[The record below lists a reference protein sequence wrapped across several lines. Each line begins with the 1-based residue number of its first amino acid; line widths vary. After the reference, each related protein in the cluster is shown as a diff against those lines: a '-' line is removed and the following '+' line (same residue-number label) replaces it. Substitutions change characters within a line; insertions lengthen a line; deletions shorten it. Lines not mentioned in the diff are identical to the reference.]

1 MKSAGRV
8 LALDLGRARVGVAL
22 GDLDPTIPHPR
33 PPLDGSD
40 ERRLLHSIA
49 ALCRDEEVGYVV
61 LGLPLEL
68 DGRQGPAATRA
79 VSFAR
84 RLADFTG
91 LEVELLDER
100 LSTVEAQRSLH
111 EAGRTVRN
119 SRSIIDQAAACI
131 ILQDYLDQQ
140 ALPLIGTNEEE

>member
-22 GDLDPTIPHPR
+22 GDLDSAIAHPR

-40 ERRLLHSIA
+40 ERRLLHAIQ

-68 DGRQGPAATRA
+68 DGRRGPAATKA
-79 VSFAR
+79 IAFAG

-91 LEVELLDER
+91 LEVELWDER
-100 LSTVEAQRSLH
+100 LSTVEASRRLS
-111 EAGRTVRN
+111 EAGRSARKQ
-119 SRSIIDQAAACI
+119 RALIDGASAAVVLEAWLARRCR
-131 ILQDYLDQQ
+131 
-140 ALPLIGTNEEE
+140 

>member
-22 GDLDPTIPHPR
+22 GDLDSTIAHPR

-40 ERRLLHSIA
+40 ERRLLHAIR
-49 ALCRDEEVGYVV
+49 ALCRDEDVGYVV

-68 DGRQGPAATRA
+68 DGRRGSAATKA
-79 VSFAR
+79 IAFAG

-91 LEVELLDER
+91 LEVELCDER
-100 LSTVEAQRSLH
+100 LSTVEASRRLS
-111 EAGRTVRN
+111 EAGRSGREQ
-119 SRSIIDQAAACI
+119 RGLIDGASAAIVLEAW
-131 ILQDYLDQQ
+131 L
-140 ALPLIGTNEEE
+140 ARRAR